1 MGYYISAYDESE
13 KEIAIL
19 KVIVGGFIITREL
32 GYDWFDLIG
41 AKECDGGVSGMGI
54 EKKIKLATLQ
64 KAMEKLKTHN
74 IKEELTQINPNMV
87 SSMREE
93 YNTQK
98 REFINFMSICINWCT
113 SNKKSEIFIGFY

>member
-113 SNKKSEIFIGFY
+113 SNKKSEILIGFY

>member
-1 MGYYISAYDESE
+1 MGYYISAYDENE

-32 GYDWFDLIG
+32 GYDWFNLIG

-74 IKEELTQINPNMV
+74 IKEELTQINPDFV
-87 SSMREE
+87 SSMQED
-93 YNTQK
+93 YNSQK
-98 REFINFMSICINWCT
+98 REFINFMSMCITWCT
-113 SNKKSEIFIGFY
+113 SNKKDKILIGFY